1 MAKLNLYNFAG
12 ETPRID
18 PKILADRFATKA
30 VNVELRRGQIAPV
43 YAPED
48 TGRTVAAGT
57 QTLYLFNREANAGQG
72 FLFEFAGDV
81 NVVRGQIAGDTLERT
96 YYTGDGVPKV
106 TDASIATGG
115 PGPYPEAAHDL
126 GLPAPNNSTTVAGPS
141 GDPPDG
147 TQKVETAYVIT
158 YVSTRGEEGPPS
170 APTSIVERWDGETV
184 ELTNIPVASGNF
196 VIGTKRIY
204 RAELTGL
211 YQFVAEIPA
220 AQVAYSDSVLSE
232 QLGEG
237 CPSSNW
243 IAPDPG
249 LTGLTALPNGVMVGG
264 FGNTIAA
271 CEPYQPHAW
280 PTEYQWPMDFD
291 FVAAAVSSAGTVIGT
306 TGKPYLLVGSDPASM
321 QLLPLD
327 EVHACASAR
336 SMVDMGD
343 FVLYASVDG
352 LVAAGGTQADL
363 VTEPLMLP
371 AQFREKFNP
380 ASIHAYRHEDRYIAF
395 YDNGAE
401 RGSFT
406 FSVQDGFLF
415 YSEYATAAF
424 LNEESGELM
433 IVDLNGDVKT
443 WDGTTTLYSYE
454 WASKVW
460 PVPIGARFTAAKIDA
475 DAYPVTFTC
484 YADGV
489 ELTTKTINDGAAF
502 RLPYN
507 SRYRTFQVEV
517 SGNNAISNIQVASTM
532 SEIT

>member
-43 YAPED
+43 FAPED
-48 TGRTVAAGT
+48 TSRDVAAGT
-57 QTLYLFNREANAGQG
+57 QTLYLFNKEANAGQG
-72 FLFEFAGDV
+72 FLFEFASEV

-96 YYTGDGVPKV
+96 YYTGDGVPKI
-106 TDASIATGG
+106 TDAAIATAGA
-115 PGPYPEAAHDL
+115 GPYPEAAHDL
-126 GLPAPNNSTTVAGPS
+126 GLPAPINSTTVAGPA
-141 GDPPDG
+141 GEPPDG
-147 TQKVETAYVIT
+147 TQEIETAYVIT

-170 APTSIVERWDGETV
+170 APTSIVTRWDAEAV

-196 VIGTKRIY
+196 VVGTKRIY

-220 AQVAYSDSVLSE
+220 AQTTYSDSVLSE
-232 QLGEG
+232 QLGEA
-237 CPSSNW
+237 CPSSDW
-243 IAPDPG
+243 IAPDPNLKG
-249 LTGLTALPNGVMVGG
+249 LIALPNGVMVGG
-264 FGNTIAA
+264 FGNTVAA
-271 CEPYQPHAW
+271 CVPYQPHAW
-280 PTEYQWPMDFD
+280 PTEYQWAMDFD

-327 EVHACASAR
+327 EVHSCASAR

-343 FVLYASVDG
+343 FVLYASPDG

-371 AQFREKFNP
+371 SQFRARFRPE
-380 ASIHAYRHEDRYIAF
+380 SIHAYRYEDRYIAF
-395 YDNGAE
+395 YDTGAE
-401 RGSFT
+401 RGSFS
-406 FSVQDGFLF
+406 FSVSEGFLF
-415 YSEYATAAF
+415 YTEYATAAF

-433 IVDLNGDVKT
+433 IVNETGDVLIWEGSST
-443 WDGTTTLYSYE
+443 VYPYE

-475 DAYPVTFTC
+475 DAYPVTFTV
-484 YADGV
+484 YADGL
-489 ELTTKTINDGAAF
+489 ELTTKTINDGSAF
-502 RLPYN
+502 RLPFN
-507 SRYRTFQVEV
+507 SRYRSLQVEV
-517 SGNNAISNIQVASTM
+517 GGDTAISNIQVASSM